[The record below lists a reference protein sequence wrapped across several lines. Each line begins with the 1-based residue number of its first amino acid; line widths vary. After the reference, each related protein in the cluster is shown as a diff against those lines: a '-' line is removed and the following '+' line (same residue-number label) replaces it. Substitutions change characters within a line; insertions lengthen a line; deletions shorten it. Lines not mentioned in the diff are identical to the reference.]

1 MAQIVNIGDKV
12 RFLNDVGGGIVTGFR
27 NGGLVLVEDEDGFEI
42 PVLAQ
47 EVVVIAPANAAP
59 EPTPAPVMVQKE
71 VARPKKEKEEEPTE
85 EDIRIAQLK
94 ELYKKEQQS
103 AAPKAVASSSAT
115 ASATSSATTATTADS
130 ARIPAATK
138 PHSTRNPNDEYVS
151 SLEERVLKLE
161 MTVKR
166 LQMRLE
172 RLEDAKA
179 LREKMKSEN
188 QERREAQR
196 KKQTDGILEIDLH
209 AHEILETTAGMSPA
223 DIRDYQVNYFKKI
236 MEEHKTDK
244 GMKIVFIHGNGEGV
258 LRNKITT
265 ELKRLYKSCDYQDA
279 SFQQYG
285 FGATMVT
292 IH

>member
-42 PVLAQ
+42 PVRVQ
-47 EVVVIAPANAAP
+47 EVVVITPANAAP
-59 EPTPAPVMVQKE
+59 EPASAPVMVQKE

-94 ELYKKEQQS
+94 ELYKKEQMS
-103 AAPKAVASSSAT
+103 AAPKPVASTAYT
-115 ASATSSATTATTADS
+115 PASAASKAPAPATSASVSPATPKVS
-130 ARIPAATK
+130 QEY
-138 PHSTRNPNDEYVS
+138 SDEYVA

-161 MTVKR
+161 LTVKR

-179 LREKMKSEN
+179 LREKIKSEEL
-188 QERREAQR
+188 ERRELQR
-196 KKQTDGILEIDLH
+196 KKQVDGILEIDLH
-209 AHEILETTAGMSPA
+209 AHEILDTTAGMSAA
-223 DIRDYQVNYFKKI
+223 DIRDYQVGYFKKI
-236 MEEHKTDK
+236 MEEHKTEK
-244 GMKIVFIHGNGEGV
+244 GKKIVFIHGNGEGV
-258 LRNKITT
+258 LRNKIIA
-265 ELKRLYKSCDYQDA
+265 ELKRVYKSCDYQDA